1 MLTFKLSHFLA
12 RPLVKKRPHHSSKR
26 KRRRVGGW
34 VGGTICKGNLCPII
48 FPNSVFFHIR
58 LSFQSK
64 SYNLNPH
71 TSRILRSLGSDEVV
85 ILGCP

>member
-1 MLTFKLSHFLA
+1 MLTFKLTHFLA
-12 RPLVKKRPHHSSKR
+12 RPLVKKRPPHSSKR
-26 KRRRVGGW
+26 KRRR

-71 TSRILRSLGSDEVV
+71 TSRILRSLGLDEVV
-85 ILGCP
+85 ILECP